1 MNKREND
8 LLKLCED
15 TNKYTI
21 YVDNDVIFVVDAETD
36 EDIGSFNNYG
46 YEFAYD
52 LLKNLGYNV
61 KFV

>member
-1 MNKREND
+1 MDKREND
-8 LLKLCED
+8 LLKLCKD
-15 TNKYTI
+15 TNRYTI
-21 YVDNDVIFVVDAETD
+21 YVDNGEVFVVDAEID
-36 EDIGSFNNYG
+36 ESIGSFNNYG